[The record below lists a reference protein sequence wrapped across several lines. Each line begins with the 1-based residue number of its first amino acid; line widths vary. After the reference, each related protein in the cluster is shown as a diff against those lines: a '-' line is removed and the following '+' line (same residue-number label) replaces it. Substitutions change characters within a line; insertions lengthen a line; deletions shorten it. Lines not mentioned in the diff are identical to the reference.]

1 MYLNND
7 QIIFDVN
14 FMFYFIICNKV
25 NCFVKPVS
33 AVCVHVL

>member
-14 FMFYFIICNKV
+14 FMFYFIICSKV

-33 AVCVHVL
+33 VVCVHVL